1 MKIVTNKK
9 DVKISVKGQVKKYS
23 PFVIIEDDDLETFIK
38 AGYKEVTELYNLA
51 EMQELSNNI
60 NTSVK
65 QLGLFLEETNENVKQ
80 ANNLNEQ
87 ATANIDNITKMYNNI
102 EKYMTDIKEHT
113 SYNADVKQQL
123 ETISLNASEQVEIFN
138 KEISKIKETL
148 INDIK
153 SLASNIFD
161 EIDNKVNMYATIDE
175 NIKNAYSKA
184 ENSIDTLIENAEHS
198 IAESVGIARAW
209 ASNPVGVAVEK
220 GLYSARHYA
229 MTKRGQ

>member
-23 PFVIIEDDDLETFIK
+23 PFIIIEDDDLETFIK

-87 ATANIDNITKMYNNI
+87 ATANVDNIKQMYNNI
-102 EKYMTDIKEHT
+102 EKYMTDIQQHT
-113 SYNADVKQQL
+113 EYNANVKTEM
-123 ETISLNASEQVEIFN
+123 ETISLNAREQVELFN

-175 NIKNAYSKA
+175 NIKSAYSKA

-198 IAESVGIARAW
+198 IAESVGLARAW